1 MTEDETIWP
10 MDSELQTLSML
21 GTTLAERYKIQ
32 RLQGEGGWA
41 LSTLPPISC
50 LAGKSP
56 SR

>member
-32 RLQGEGGWA
+32 RLLGEGGMGSVYLA
-41 LSTLPPISC
+41 TDQLLS
-50 LAGKSP
+50 
-56 SR
+56 R